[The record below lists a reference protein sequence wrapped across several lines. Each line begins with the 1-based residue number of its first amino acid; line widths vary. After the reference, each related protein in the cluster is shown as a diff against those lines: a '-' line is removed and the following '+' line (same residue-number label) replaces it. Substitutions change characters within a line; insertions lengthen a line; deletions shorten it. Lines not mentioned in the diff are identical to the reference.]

1 MTRIIGLSGSL
12 RRHSFNTALLRAAAG
27 LMPPGSE
34 LDIRSIEGIPLYNA
48 DDEAA
53 HGPPEA
59 VTALK
64 EAIASGD
71 GLLISTPEY
80 NNAMPG
86 VLKNAIDWLS
96 RPPEDIPRIFGGRP
110 LALMGATPGG
120 FGTVLAQAAWL
131 PVFRTLG
138 TRFWSGGKLMVPGAS
153 RVFDEAGG
161 LADGKLRERLAQFL
175 EGFVAFVR

>member
-1 MTRIIGLSGSL
+1 MTRIIGISGSL
-12 RRHSFNTALLRAAAG
+12 RKHSFNTALLRAAAE
-27 LMPPGSE
+27 LMPSGSE
-34 LDIRSIEGIPLYNA
+34 LDIRSIEGIPLYNG

-53 HGPPEA
+53 HGPPAA
-59 VTALK
+59 VTGLK
-64 EAIASGD
+64 DAIAAGD

-96 RPPEDIPRIFGGRP
+96 RPPEDSARVFGGRP

-120 FGTVLAQAAWL
+120 FGTVLAQASWL

-138 TRFWSGGKLMVPGAS
+138 TRFWSGGRLMVPGAS
-153 RVFDEAGG
+153 RVFDEAGV
-161 LADGKLRERLAQFL
+161 LVDAQLRERLARFL
-175 EGFVAFVR
+175 EDFVAFVG

>member
-1 MTRIIGLSGSL
+1 MTRIIGISGSL
-12 RRHSFNTALLRAAAG
+12 RKHSFNTALLRTAAG
-27 LMPPGSE
+27 MMPQGCE
-34 LDIRSIEGIPLYNA
+34 LDIRSIAGIPLYNG
-48 DDEAA
+48 DDETEHGLPAA
-53 HGPPEA
+53 VVE
-59 VTALK
+59 LK
-64 EAIASGD
+64 QAIAASD

-96 RPPEDIPRIFGGRP
+96 RPPEDVSRVFGGRP

-138 TRFWSGGKLMVPGAS
+138 TRFWSSGKLMVPGAS
-153 RVFDEAGG
+153 RVFDAQGE
-161 LADGKLRERLAQFL
+161 LADEQLRERLAAFVK
-175 EGFVAFVR
+175 GFVAFVR